1 MPAKRYVLT
10 ARAVQDLRE
19 AKAWSRA
26 RWGKQLTDQ
35 YFIDLHAGAQYIA
48 EHHVSM
54 RRRDE
59 LAAGT
64 GLLLYPVREHYLVYE
79 PVDANCIAIVAV
91 IRQGRDVPA
100 ILKKWGLQ
108 IRRELDE
115 IRSRTR
121 AGTIAL
127 PSRPAKKRRVPGPR
141 STRKR
146 GEAK

>member
-1 MPAKRYVLT
+1 VPAKRYVLT

-26 RWGKQLTDQ
+26 RWGEQLTDQ
-35 YFIDLHAGAQYIA
+35 YFIDLHAGAQYVA
-48 EHHVSM
+48 EHHASL

-79 PVDANCIAIVAV
+79 PIDANSTVIVAV

-100 ILKKWGLQ
+100 ILRKWGLQ

-115 IRSRTR
+115 IRSRVQT
-121 AGTIAL
+121 GKIVV
-127 PSRPAKKRRVPGPR
+127 PSRSAKRRRAPGPR
-141 STRKR
+141 STRK
-146 GEAK
+146 

>member
-1 MPAKRYVLT
+1 VAATRYVLT

-19 AKAWSRA
+19 ARAWSRA

-48 EHHVSM
+48 EHHASL

-79 PVDANCIAIVAV
+79 PIDANRIVIVAV
-91 IRQGRDVPA
+91 IRQGRDLPA
-100 ILKKWGLQ
+100 ILRKWGLQ
-108 IRRELDE
+108 IRRELDA
-115 IRSRTR
+115 IHSRAQ

-127 PSRPAKKRRVPGPR
+127 PSRPAKKRRVRAPR

-146 GEAK
+146 GEPR

>member
-1 MPAKRYVLT
+1 VPAKRYVLT

-19 AKAWSRA
+19 ARGWSRA

-35 YFIDLHAGAQYIA
+35 YFIDLHAGAQHIA
-48 EHHVSM
+48 EHHASL

-79 PVDANCIAIVAV
+79 PIDASCTVIVAV

-100 ILKKWGLQ
+100 ILRKWGLQ
-108 IRRELDE
+108 IGRELDA
-115 IRSRTR
+115 IRSRVRT
-121 AGTIAL
+121 GKIAL
-127 PSRPAKKRRVPGPR
+127 PSRSAKKRRVPRPR
-141 STRKR
+141 STRK
-146 GEAK
+146 

>member
-10 ARAVQDLRE
+10 ARAVQDLRQPR
-19 AKAWSRA
+19 AWSRA
-26 RWGKQLTDQ
+26 RWGEQLTNQ

-48 EHHVSM
+48 EHHASS

-59 LAAGT
+59 LAART

-79 PVDANCIAIVAV
+79 PIDANSTVIVAV

-100 ILKKWGLQ
+100 ILRKWGLQ

-115 IRSRTR
+115 IRTR
-121 AGTIAL
+121 VQTGKIVV
-127 PSRPAKKRRVPGPR
+127 PSRSAKRRCASRPR
-141 STRKR
+141 STRK
-146 GEAK
+146 

>member
-1 MPAKRYVLT
+1 
-10 ARAVQDLRE
+10 VQDLRE
-19 AKAWSRA
+19 ARAWSRA

-35 YFIDLHAGAQYIA
+35 YFIDLHAGAQHIV
-48 EHHVSM
+48 EHHASL
-54 RRRDE
+54 RHRDE
-59 LAAGT
+59 LAAGNE
-64 GLLLYPVREHYLVYE
+64 LLLYPVREHYLVYE
-79 PVDANCIAIVAV
+79 PIDANCIVVVAV

-100 ILKKWGLQ
+100 ILRKWGLQ

-146 GEAK
+146 DEAK

>member
-19 AKAWSRA
+19 TRAWSRA

-48 EHHVSM
+48 ERHASL

-79 PVDANCIAIVAV
+79 PIDADRTVIVAV

-100 ILKKWGLQ
+100 ILRKWGLQ

-115 IRSRTR
+115 IRSRLQ

-141 STRKR
+141 SSRKR
-146 GEAK
+146 GVPK